1 MLILCR
7 QTFRIADNGEELYV
21 KNGEL
26 KSINDRWLEH
36 PFIKSMIESNLLV
49 VQVDTANLDKK
60 VEELSNEEAIKDD
73 EKVMEIE
80 MENAKNEAIKKA
92 EVEAAANGLD
102 EASKK
107 NLVEDK
113 VKEAQSKVKKA
124 QSKAKDKK

>member
-7 QTFRIADNGEELYV
+7 QTFHIADNGEELYV

-26 KSINDRWLEH
+26 KSIDDRWLEH
-36 PFIKSMIESNLLV
+36 PFVKSMVESNLLV

-92 EVEAAANGLD
+92 EIEAAANGLD

-107 NLVEDK
+107 NLIEDK
-113 VKEAQSKVKKA
+113 VKEAQSKVKEA
-124 QSKAKDKK
+124 QSKAKNKK

>member
-7 QTFRIADNGEELYV
+7 QTFRVADNGEELYV

-26 KSINDRWLEH
+26 KSIDDRWLKH
-36 PFIKSMIESNLLV
+36 PFVKSMVESNLLV

-107 NLVEDK
+107 NLIEDK
-113 VKEAQSKVKKA
+113 VKEAQSKVKEA
-124 QSKAKDKK
+124 QSKAKNKK

>member
-7 QTFRIADNGEELYV
+7 QTFRIANNGEELFV

-26 KSINDRWLEH
+26 KSIDDRWLEH
-36 PFIKSMIESNLLV
+36 PFIKSMVESNLLV

-107 NLVEDK
+107 NLIEDK
-113 VKEAQSKVKKA
+113 VKEAQSKVKEA
-124 QSKAKDKK
+124 QSKLKDKK

>member
-7 QTFRIADNGEELYV
+7 QTFRISDNGEELYV

-26 KSINDRWLEH
+26 KSIDDRWLEH
-36 PFIKSMIESNLLV
+36 PFIKSMVESNLLV

-107 NLVEDK
+107 NLIEDK
-113 VKEAQSKVKKA
+113 VKEAQSKVKEA
-124 QSKAKDKK
+124 QSKAKNKK

>member
-26 KSINDRWLEH
+26 KSIDDRWLEH
-36 PFIKSMIESNLLV
+36 PFIKSMVESNLLV

-107 NLVEDK
+107 NLIEDK
-113 VKEAQSKVKKA
+113 VKEAQSKVKEA
-124 QSKAKDKK
+124 QSKAKNKK

>member
-7 QTFRIADNGEELYV
+7 QTFRVADNGEELYV

-26 KSINDRWLEH
+26 KSIDDRWLEH
-36 PFIKSMIESNLLV
+36 PFVKSMVESNLLV

-107 NLVEDK
+107 NLIEDK
-113 VKEAQSKVKKA
+113 VKEAQSKVKEA
-124 QSKAKDKK
+124 QSKAKNKK

>member
-7 QTFRIADNGEELYV
+7 QTFRIADDGEELYV

-26 KSINDRWLEH
+26 KSIDDRWLEH
-36 PFIKSMIESNLLV
+36 SFIKSMVESNLLV
-49 VQVDTANLDKK
+49 VQVDTANLDKT
-60 VEELSNEEAIKDD
+60 VEELSNVEAIKDD

-92 EVEAAANGLD
+92 EIEAAANGLD

-113 VKEAQSKVKKA
+113 VKEAQSKVKEA

>member
-7 QTFRIADNGEELYV
+7 QTFRIADGGEELYV

-36 PFIKSMIESNLLV
+36 PFIKSMVESNLLV
-49 VQVDTANLDKK
+49 VQVDTANLDKT
-60 VEELSNEEAIKDD
+60 VEELSNVEAIKDD

-113 VKEAQSKVKKA
+113 VKEAQSKVK
-124 QSKAKDKK
+124 DKK